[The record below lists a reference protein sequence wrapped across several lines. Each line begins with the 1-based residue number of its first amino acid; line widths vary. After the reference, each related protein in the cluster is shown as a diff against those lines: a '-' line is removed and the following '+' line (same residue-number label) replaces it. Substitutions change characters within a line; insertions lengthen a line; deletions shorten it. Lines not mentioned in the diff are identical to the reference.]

1 MNYKDQVR
9 RAVSRFLK
17 REMLEQEMTA
27 KWLAY
32 KMTEVC
38 GVTVSQS
45 AIYTW
50 QRGEVMP
57 GADKILAMAE
67 IFEASTDEI
76 LGAYD
81 EDVE

>member
-1 MNYKDQVR
+1 MNYKHRVR
-9 RAVSRFLK
+9 LAVSRFLK

-57 GADKILAMAE
+57 GPDKILAMAE
-67 IFEASTDEI
+67 IFEASADEI

>member
-1 MNYKDQVR
+1 MNYKHRVR
-9 RAVSRFLK
+9 LAVSRFLK
-17 REMLEQEMTA
+17 REMLEREMTA

-32 KMTEVC
+32 KMTKICEA
-38 GVTVSQS
+38 TISES

-50 QRGEVMP
+50 KRGEVMP